1 MIDNVPMRTTP
12 LAVLLMTLWL
22 VLQSAVSA
30 QTTAPARQSAAAEPG
45 VLEKVEQAVV
55 RGAKAAASGVE
66 RGVKAAERGAKV
78 AASGVER
85 GAKAAASGVQRG
97 ANATGD
103 AVQSVAK
110 KVVGPSAAASQANR

>member
-1 MIDNVPMRTTP
+1 MFLMPTSAR
-12 LAVLLMTLWL
+12 AALLLLWL
-22 VLQSAVSA
+22 VLLSPVSA
-30 QTTAPARQSAAAEPG
+30 QTTAPARQAAATEPG
-45 VLEKVEQAVV
+45 VLDKVERAVV

-85 GAKAAASGVQRG
+85 GVKAAASGVQRG

-110 KVVGPSAAASQANR
+110 KVGAPSAAASQASK